1 MIIRLKDIAASRPR
15 FGYRRLYILL
25 RGEGWSINHKRVY
38 RLYVKL
44 GLQVR
49 TKKRSKKISQIRVP
63 LDVPK
68 KINERWSMDFMSDRL
83 EDGEPFR
90 ILNIIDLFSRESL
103 SILADLFFH
112 HKKLSAGWK
121 N

>member
-1 MIIRLKDIAASRPR
+1 MIMRLKDIAASRPR

-25 RGEGWSINHKRVY
+25 RREGWSINHKRVY
-38 RLYVKL
+38 RLYTKL

-49 TKKRSKKISQIRVP
+49 TKKRTKKISQPRVS

-83 EDGEPFR
+83 EGGQRFR
-90 ILNIIDLFSRESL
+90 VLNI
-103 SILADLFFH
+103 
-112 HKKLSAGWK
+112 
-121 N
+121 